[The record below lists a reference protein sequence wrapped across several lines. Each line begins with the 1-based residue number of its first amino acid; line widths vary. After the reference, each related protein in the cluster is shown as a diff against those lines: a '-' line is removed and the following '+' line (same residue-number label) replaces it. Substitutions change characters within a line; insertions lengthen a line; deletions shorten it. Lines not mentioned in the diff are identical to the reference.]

1 MARHNPSLGRARHPQ
16 KRKPKLP
23 SYAAIDLA
31 CNSILKEIVSQRLD
45 AEGAE
50 PSVPVLLG
58 CGISSSTAAM
68 LATYP
73 INIVRTRLQIAGM
86 EEGAVVPKP
95 WEVVRET
102 MKADG
107 MRGFY
112 RGLLPNMI
120 KVLPATGISY
130 TMFSV
135 VSERVNGLLPQRR
148 DAISR

>member
-1 MARHNPSLGRARHPQ
+1 
-16 KRKPKLP
+16 
-23 SYAAIDLA
+23 
-31 CNSILKEIVSQRLD
+31 
-45 AEGAE
+45 
-50 PSVPVLLG
+50 
-58 CGISSSTAAM
+58 M

-135 VSERVNGLLPQRR
+135 VSERVNRLLPPRR

>member
-1 MARHNPSLGRARHPQ
+1 MVDGHGMRTPRIQIP
-16 KRKPKLP
+16 KR
-23 SYAAIDLA
+23 SRETGSA
-31 CNSILKEIVSQRLD
+31 VSSGA

-135 VSERVNGLLPQRR
+135 VSERANRLLDQSSRSV
-148 DAISR
+148 DTISRAAKT